1 MNVYFQNS
9 KGEMRVIGE
18 AKTEDQVYD
27 IIQAFLDDHDYKSY
41 YMRVWYDEDEGKTWI
56 DVGSWTEF
64 FACDGNLMEE

>member
-9 KGEMRVIGE
+9 EGKMRVIGE
-18 AKTEDQVYD
+18 AETEDQVYD

-41 YMRVWYDEDEGKTWI
+41 YMRVWYDEGKTWI

-64 FACDGNLMEE
+64 FACDGNLMEEE